1 MRFSPVREKT
11 IFFIM
16 IIFNMDLDLLVVA
29 FYVRTALN
37 FLCKFEIRCKPNA
50 AASSVGGSSASSE

>member
-1 MRFSPVREKT
+1 
-11 IFFIM
+11 
-16 IIFNMDLDLLVVA
+16 MDLDLLVVA